1 MMVLTTVLMIVLIIV
16 LLINSTTYNINTSI
30 NINYITQQTKQI
42 TDFMHFKTFITLITG
57 VLFIQSVGHTQTLSL
72 TLANP
77 SSHNTPPINPDS
89 ISKTL
94 SISDILPSSINT
106 ININKSSSDEI
117 VPKIENKSFDDSVN
131 DSLNNKSSS
140 DEIVPKIENKSFD
153 DSVNDSLDTLDTL
166 DNLETAQT
174 NDNLWARIRRGFAIP
189 TLDTPLV
196 TNKTLWY
203 ARQPEYM
210 ARMTERGKQYLFYI
224 VEELERRNMPSEI
237 ALLPFIES
245 AFNPQAISS
254 AKAAGIW
261 QFMPAT
267 GKHFNLKQNV
277 WLDERRGVVESTRA
291 ALDYLQKLYSMFGDW
306 HLALAAYNW
315 GEGSVQRAINKNRA
329 KGLSTDYL
337 SLNMPDETSNYVPKF
352 QAIKNIIQDPAAYG
366 IQLTPLANTPYFT
379 SVVKNRDIDVS
390 LAAKFAGMSL
400 NEFKALNPS
409 FKKPVILGVHSPEI
423 LLPTD
428 RLSLFNQS
436 LSDYKG
442 SLSSWTTVT
451 LSGTERPTD
460 LAKRYGLNERLLREI
475 NNIPARMLL
484 KAGSTLIVPKVNY
497 DLQTANISAN
507 LDNAKINLAPE
518 LVRRSLTVY
527 KKDTW
532 AKIAN
537 RANVSRLNL
546 QQWNRGTKLRTGATL
561 SYYAAYDAPVV
572 IAPITEPMQS
582 DKKIDKKYAKNKPSN
597 QSDKTNKNNKIDKN
611 NKNIDKL
618 LITKISKDKTSKNKT
633 SKNKTSKDKVI
644 KDKPNKD
651 TSNKDKSN
659 KSKDKD
665 KDKDKDTV
673 KKTNSTAKNTS
684 NKK

>member
-1 MMVLTTVLMIVLIIV
+1 MYCKKLII
-16 LLINSTTYNINTSI
+16 LIASVS
-30 NINYITQQTKQI
+30 
-42 TDFMHFKTFITLITG
+42 
-57 VLFIQSVGHTQTLSL
+57 FIQSIAYAQTLSL
-72 TLANP
+72 TLASP
-77 SSHNTPPINPDS
+77 SLHNIPPINPNS

-94 SISDILPSSINT
+94 STSALNASDILPSI
-106 ININKSSSDEI
+106 
-117 VPKIENKSFDDSVN
+117 DDSVDINKPTSNELVPEINYPVTDSINGSLN
-131 DSLNNKSSS
+131 DSLSVSLDSTS
-140 DEIVPKIENKSFD
+140 DVG
-153 DSVNDSLDTLDTL
+153 LDTLKST
-166 DNLETAQT
+166 QT
-174 NDNLWARIRRGFAIP
+174 DGNLWDRIRRGFAIP
-189 TLDTPLV
+189 TLNTPLA

-210 ARMTERGKQYLFYI
+210 TRMTERGKQYLFYI

-267 GKHFNLKQNV
+267 GKYFNLKQNV
-277 WLDERRGVVESTRA
+277 WRDERRGVVESTRA
-291 ALDYLQKLYSMFGDW
+291 ALDYLQKLHYMFGDW

-366 IQLTPLANTPYFT
+366 IQLTPLANIPYFT
-379 SVVKNRDIDVS
+379 SVIKNHDIDVS

-409 FKKPVILGVHSPEI
+409 FKKPVILGAYRPEI
-423 LLPTD
+423 LLPTN

-436 LSDYKG
+436 LADYKG
-442 SLSSWTTVT
+442 SLSSWTTLT

-460 LAKRYGLNERLLREI
+460 LARRYGLNERLLREV

-484 KAGSTLIVPKVNY
+484 KAGSTLIVPKGNHE
-497 DLQTANISAN
+497 LQTANISAS

-518 LVRRSLTVY
+518 SVRRSLNVY

-532 AKIAN
+532 AKIAD
-537 RANVSRLNL
+537 RANVSVTNL

-561 SYYAAYDAPVV
+561 SYYAAYDAPTV
-572 IAPITEPMQS
+572 IVPIFEPIQLDKKT
-582 DKKIDKKYAKNKPSN
+582 DKKIDKKELETPKKNSKKSSKHKTPSKPDKADKN
-597 QSDKTNKNNKIDKN
+597 NTIDDIYKTNKLNRLDKH
-611 NKNIDKL
+611 IEKL
-618 LITKISKDKTSKNKT
+618 VIT
-633 SKNKTSKDKVI
+633 KTSKDKVI
-644 KDKPNKD
+644 KDNKSKD
-651 TSNKDKSN
+651 TVIKDKPN
-659 KSKDKD
+659 KSKDKNND
-665 KDKDKDTV
+665 KNKESV
-673 KKTNSTAKNTS
+673 KKVNTTNNAAKSTS
-684 NKK
+684 NKKQLQRLN

>member
-1 MMVLTTVLMIVLIIV
+1 
-16 LLINSTTYNINTSI
+16 
-30 NINYITQQTKQI
+30 
-42 TDFMHFKTFITLITG
+42 MHFKTFITLITG

-131 DSLNNKSSS
+131 DSLNIGLDPKSG
-140 DEIVPKIENKSFD
+140 IG
-153 DSVNDSLDTLDTL
+153 LDTLN
-166 DNLETAQT
+166 NLETAQT

-315 GEGSVQRAINKNRA
+315 GEGSLQRAINKNRA

-428 RLSLFNQS
+428 RISLFNQS

-572 IAPITEPMQS
+572 IAPIPEPMQS

-611 NKNIDKL
+611 NKNNKNIDKL
-618 LITKISKDKTSKNKT
+618 LITKISKDKTSK
-633 SKNKTSKDKVI
+633 DKVI

-651 TSNKDKSN
+651 RSNKDKSN
-659 KSKDKD
+659 KNKDKDKGKD

>member
-1 MMVLTTVLMIVLIIV
+1 
-16 LLINSTTYNINTSI
+16 
-30 NINYITQQTKQI
+30 
-42 TDFMHFKTFITLITG
+42 MHFKTFITLITG

-72 TLANP
+72 TLSNP
-77 SSHNTPPINPDS
+77 SSHNIIPINPDS
-89 ISKTL
+89 ITKALNIADTSPN
-94 SISDILPSSINT
+94 IDDNT
-106 ININKSSSDEI
+106 INDNIINNNKPISNEL
-117 VPKIENKSFDDSVN
+117 VPETNYPATELIN
-131 DSLNNKSSS
+131 DSLNIGLDSTS
-140 DEIVPKIENKSFD
+140 DVGLN
-153 DSVNDSLDTLDTL
+153 TL
-166 DNLETAQT
+166 EPAQA
-174 NDNLWARIRRGFAIP
+174 DGNLWERIRRGFAIP
-189 TLDTPLV
+189 TLDTPLA
-196 TNKTLWY
+196 THKTLWY

-254 AKAAGIW
+254 AKAVGIW

-277 WLDERRGVVESTRA
+277 WLDERRGIVESTRA
-291 ALDYLQKLYSMFGDW
+291 ALDYLQKLHSMFGDW

-379 SVVKNRDIDVS
+379 SVIKNRDIDVS

-409 FKKPVILGVHSPEI
+409 FKKPVILGIHSPEI

-497 DLQTANISAN
+497 DLQTTNISAN

-532 AKIAN
+532 AKIAD
-537 RANVSRLNL
+537 RANINVTNL

-561 SYYAAYDAPVV
+561 SYYAPYDAPMV
-572 IAPITEPMQS
+572 IAPIPKPMQS
-582 DKKIDKKYAKNKPSN
+582 DKKINKNYAKKSNEKEVKDILENSKNSKNLKNLKNSSKNKPSN
-597 QSDKTNKNNKIDKN
+597 QSDKNNKADKANHLNKNF
-611 NKNIDKL
+611 DKL
-618 LITKISKDKTSKNKT
+618 LITKTSKDKTSKDKT
-633 SKNKTSKDKVI
+633 FKDKVI

-651 TSNKDKSN
+651 KSN
-659 KSKDKD
+659 KNKDKD
-665 KDKDKDTV
+665 KGKDKNTV
-673 KKTNSTAKNTS
+673 KKTNSTTKNAL

>member
-1 MMVLTTVLMIVLIIV
+1 
-16 LLINSTTYNINTSI
+16 
-30 NINYITQQTKQI
+30 
-42 TDFMHFKTFITLITG
+42 MHFKTFITLITG

-72 TLANP
+72 TLASP
-77 SSHNTPPINPDS
+77 SSHNIPPINPDS

-106 ININKSSSDEI
+106 VNINKLTSDEI
-117 VPKIENKSFDDSVN
+117 IPNIENKSFDDSVN
-131 DSLNNKSSS
+131 DSLNIGLDPTS
-140 DEIVPKIENKSFD
+140 DVG
-153 DSVNDSLDTLDTL
+153 LDTFKST
-166 DNLETAQT
+166 QT
-174 NDNLWARIRRGFAIP
+174 NNNLWDRIRRGFAIP
-189 TLDTPLV
+189 TLDTPLA
-196 TNKTLWY
+196 THKTLWY
-203 ARQPEYM
+203 AKQPEYM
-210 ARMTERGKQYLFYI
+210 TRMTERGKQYLFYI
-224 VEELERRNMPSEI
+224 VEELEHRNMPSEI

-254 AKAAGIW
+254 TKAAGIW

-267 GKHFNLKQNV
+267 GKYFNLKQNV
-277 WLDERRGVVESTRA
+277 WRDERRGVVESTRA
-291 ALDYLQKLYSMFGDW
+291 ALDYLQKLHNMFGDW

-352 QAIKNIIQDPAAYG
+352 QAIKNIIQNPAAYG

-423 LLPTD
+423 LLPTN

-442 SLSSWTTVT
+442 SLSSWTTIT

-460 LAKRYGLNERLLREI
+460 LAKRYGLNERSLREI

-484 KAGSTLIVPKVNY
+484 KAGSTLIVPKSNQ
-497 DLQTANISAN
+497 DIQTANISGS

-518 LVRRSLTVY
+518 LVRRSLGVY

-537 RANVSRLNL
+537 RANISVTNL
-546 QQWNRGTKLRTGATL
+546 QQWNRGAKLRTGATL
-561 SYYAAYDAPVV
+561 SYYAAHDAPTV
-572 IAPITEPMQS
+572 IVPISEPIPLDKKT
-582 DKKIDKKYAKNKPSN
+582 DKKIDKKELETPKENSKKSSKHKTPSKPDKADKDKADKNNTIDSIY
-597 QSDKTNKNNKIDKN
+597 KTNKLNRLNKHIE
-611 NKNIDKL
+611 KL
-618 LITKISKDKTSKNKT
+618 VSTKTSKD
-633 SKNKTSKDKVI
+633 KTSKDKVI
-644 KDKPNKD
+644 KD
-651 TSNKDKSN
+651 TVIKDKPN
-659 KSKDKD
+659 KSKDKNSD
-665 KDKDKDTV
+665 KNKEPV
-673 KKTNSTAKNTS
+673 KKANATRNAAKSTS